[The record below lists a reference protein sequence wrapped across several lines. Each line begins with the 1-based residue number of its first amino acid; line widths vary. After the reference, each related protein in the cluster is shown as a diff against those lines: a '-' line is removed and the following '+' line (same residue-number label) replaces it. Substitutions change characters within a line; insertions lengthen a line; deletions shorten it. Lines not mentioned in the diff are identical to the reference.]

1 MSKIV
6 QHKYYTIEK
15 LLNILKKRDVYDNN
29 TMVPYSQG
37 RLDFVLC
44 PINNK
49 QLFADLYVITGKR
62 QNAKWK
68 RIRTIQ
74 NMLNRARI
82 HHAILL
88 RICVFSNSKGTQF
101 IEDGDDVIIHVGK
114 DFQNEQEIMQ
124 ILDDYSL
131 WQEE

>member
-1 MSKIV
+1 M
-6 QHKYYTIEK
+6 QHKYYTIEE
-15 LLNILKKRDVYDNN
+15 LLEILNKRAVYDNN
-29 TMVPYSQG
+29 TMVTYSQG

-49 QLFADLYVITGKR
+49 ELFADLYVITGKR

-74 NMLNRARI
+74 NMLIRARI
-82 HHAILL
+82 HHTILL
-88 RICVFSNSKGTQF
+88 RICILSNSKGVQF
-101 IEDGDDVIIHVGK
+101 IEDGYDVIIHIGK

-124 ILDDYSL
+124 ILDEYSL
-131 WQEE
+131 WPEE